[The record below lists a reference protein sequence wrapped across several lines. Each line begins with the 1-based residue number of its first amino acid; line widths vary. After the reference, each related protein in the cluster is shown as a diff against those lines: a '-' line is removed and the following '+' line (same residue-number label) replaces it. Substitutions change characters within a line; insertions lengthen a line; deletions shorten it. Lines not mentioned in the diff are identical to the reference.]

1 MPITRNFIPQILLNV
16 QDFYFHKVG
25 YTSYDEGIFGQSI
38 EDIGLHHD
46 FLPQYEVRTD
56 GKSLKLAEIA
66 YSINKQRRRVL

>member
-1 MPITRNFIPQILLNV
+1 MTKASSDLR
-16 QDFYFHKVG
+16 
-25 YTSYDEGIFGQSI
+25 QSI

-46 FLPQYEVRTD
+46 FLPQCEVRTD